1 MRLLDENRRY
11 VMTYEEA
18 KEYLV
23 EVSQSG
29 IVLGLDT
36 MRELLARL
44 DNPQEK
50 LQFVHIAGTN
60 GKGSTLAFI
69 STILQCAG
77 YTVGRY
83 ASPRVFEY
91 EEFVQVNGENIAREA
106 MCRYVKQIKDAI
118 AAMEADGFARPT
130 LFEVETAIGF
140 LYFVEME
147 CDVVVLECGMGG
159 RDDATNIVDNIL
171 CNVLTPIGL
180 DHIGFLGETL
190 EEITEVK
197 AGIIKNRAPVCMAKQ
212 QKRAR
217 RVIEKVCGRMG
228 CPLIPTDDTRLHVY
242 EELEYA
248 EDGAPMIHFDYKY
261 FTDLKIRLIGRYQV
275 DNACLAIE
283 TAKVLDD
290 WGLNV
295 TTEHIREG
303 LAKAVWPG
311 RFDTVAMKPQVII
324 DGAHNPHGMVQLKD
338 SLEYYF
344 SGKRVIGVMGV
355 LADKAYDEE
364 CEMMA
369 PVFDKFFTITPPDNP
384 RALEAEKLA
393 AVLKEYHNDVT
404 ACESVEAAVD
414 TALKEAK
421 EEDVI
426 VIFGSLS
433 YIGEACK
440 IVKKLTR

>member
-1 MRLLDENRRY
+1 
-11 VMTYEEA
+11 MTYEEA
-18 KEYLV
+18 KEYLA
-23 EVSQSG
+23 EISHSG

-50 LQFVHIAGTN
+50 LKFVHIAGTN

-91 EEFVQVNGENIAREA
+91 EEFVQVNGQNIEREA
-106 MCRYVKQIKDAI
+106 FCRYVRQIKNAVTS
-118 AAMEADGFARPT
+118 MEAEGMQRPT

-147 CDVVVLECGMGG
+147 CDAVVLECGMGG
-159 RDDATNIVDNIL
+159 RDDATNVIENIL
-171 CNVLTPIGL
+171 CNVLTPIGM
-180 DHIGFLGETL
+180 DHMGFLGDTL

-197 AGIIKNRAPVCMAKQ
+197 AGIIKNRAPVCMGRQ

-217 RVIEKVCGRMG
+217 LVIEKICGRMG
-228 CPLIPTDDTRLHVY
+228 CPLIQTDDSRLRVY
-242 EELEYA
+242 DELEFA
-248 EDGAPMIHFDYKY
+248 QDGAPMIRFDYKY
-261 FTDLKIRLIGRYQV
+261 LTDLRIRLIGRYQV

-283 TAKVLDD
+283 AAKVMDD
-290 WGLNV
+290 WGLNI

-303 LAKAVWPG
+303 LAKTVWPG
-311 RFDTVAMKPQVII
+311 RFDTISVKPRILV
-324 DGAHNPHGMVQLKD
+324 DGAHNPHGMKQLKE

-344 SGKRVIGVMGV
+344 RDKRIVGIMGV

-369 PVFDKFFTITPPDNP
+369 PLFDRMFTITPPENP
-384 RALEAEKLA
+384 RALEAGKLA
-393 AVLKEYHNDVT
+393 GVLKNYHADVT
-404 ACESVEAAVD
+404 ACESIAAAVD
-414 TALKEAK
+414 AALKDAGED
-421 EEDVI
+421 DVI

-433 YIGEACK
+433 YIGEACR
-440 IVKKLTR
+440 IVKKAVSEKK

>member
-1 MRLLDENRRY
+1 
-11 VMTYEEA
+11 MTYEEA
-18 KEYLV
+18 KEYLE
-23 EVSQSG
+23 EVSHSG

-36 MRELLARL
+36 MQELLGRIG
-44 DNPQEK
+44 NPQEK
-50 LQFVHIAGTN
+50 LKFVHIAGTN

-83 ASPRVFEY
+83 ASPRVFNY

-106 MCRYVKQIKDAI
+106 FCRYVKQIMDAI
-118 AAMEADGFARPT
+118 ASMEAEGMQRPT

-159 RDDATNIVDNIL
+159 RDDATNVVENVL
-171 CNVLTPIGL
+171 CNVLTPIGM
-180 DHIGFLGETL
+180 DHMGFLGDTL

-197 AGIIKNRAPVCMAKQ
+197 AGIIRNRAPVCVGRQ

-217 RVIEKVCGRMG
+217 LVIEKVCGRMG
-228 CPLIPTDDTRLHVY
+228 CPLIMTDDSRLRIY
-242 EELEYA
+242 DEMEYA
-248 EDGAPMIHFDYKY
+248 EDGAPMIRFDYKY
-261 FTDLKIRLIGRYQV
+261 LTDMRIRLIGRYQV

-283 TAKVLDD
+283 AAKALDD
-290 WGLNV
+290 WGLDIS
-295 TTEHIREG
+295 TDRIREG
-303 LAKAVWPG
+303 LAKTTWPG
-311 RFDTVAMKPQVII
+311 RFDTISMNPRII
-324 DGAHNPHGMVQLKD
+324 VDGAHNPHGMKQLKE

-344 SGKRVIGVMGV
+344 PGNHLIGIMGV

-369 PVFDKFFTITPPDNP
+369 PLFDRMFTVTPPDNP

-393 AVLKEYHNDVT
+393 KVLGEFHNDVT
-404 ACESVEAAVD
+404 ACETIETAVEAA
-414 TALKEAK
+414 LKAAK
-421 EEDVI
+421 KDDSI
-426 VIFGSLS
+426 IIFGSLS
-433 YIGEACK
+433 YIGEACRV
-440 IVKKLTR
+440 VKKAVSGK

>member
-1 MRLLDENRRY
+1 
-11 VMTYEEA
+11 MTFEEA

-23 EVSQSG
+23 EISQSG
-29 IVLGLDT
+29 IVLGLDS

-83 ASPRVFEY
+83 ASPRVFDY

-106 MCRYVKQIKDAI
+106 LCRYVKQIKDAI
-118 AAMEADGFARPT
+118 AAMEADGLARPT

-140 LYFVEME
+140 LYFVEIE
-147 CDVVVLECGMGG
+147 CNVVVLECGMGG

-180 DHIGFLGETL
+180 DHVGFLGETL

-197 AGIIKNRAPVCMAKQ
+197 AGIIKNRAPVCMGKQ

-217 RVIEKVCGRMG
+217 RVIENVCGRMG
-228 CPLIPTDDTRLHVY
+228 CALIPADDTRLHVY

-261 FTDLKIRLIGRYQV
+261 LTDLRIRLIGRYQV

-283 TAKVLDD
+283 AAKVLDD

-295 TTEHIREG
+295 STEHIREG
-303 LAKAVWPG
+303 LAKAMWPG
-311 RFDTVAMKPQVII
+311 RFDTIANKPRVII
-324 DGAHNPHGMVQLKD
+324 DGAHNPHGMLQLKD
-338 SLEYYF
+338 SLQYYF
-344 SGKRVIGVMGV
+344 PGKRLIAVMGV

-369 PVFDKFFTITPPDNP
+369 PLFDQFLTITPPENP
-384 RALEAEKLA
+384 RALEADQLA
-393 AVLKEYHNDVT
+393 AVLREYHENVVP
-404 ACESVEAAVD
+404 CESIESAVKTALD
-414 TALKEAK
+414 TAG

-440 IVKKLTR
+440 IVKKMTGKGMAGEKR

>member
-1 MRLLDENRRY
+1 
-11 VMTYEEA
+11 MTYDEA
-18 KEYLV
+18 RNYLE
-23 EVSQSG
+23 EVSHSG

-36 MRELLARL
+36 MGELLARL

-106 MCRYVKQIKDAI
+106 LCRYVRQIKDAI
-118 AAMEADGFARPT
+118 TSMIEAGMERPT

-180 DHIGFLGETL
+180 DHMGFLGDTL

-197 AGIIKNRAPVCMAKQ
+197 AGIIKNRAPVCMGRQ

-217 RVIEKVCGRMG
+217 RVIEDVCGRMG
-228 CPLIPTDDTRLHVY
+228 CPLIPTDDSRLHVY
-242 EELEYA
+242 EEMEYA

-275 DNACLAIE
+275 ENACLAIE

-290 WGLNV
+290 WGLTI
-295 TTEHIREG
+295 TTEQIREG
-303 LAKAVWPG
+303 LAKAVWHG
-311 RFDTVAMKPQVII
+311 RFETISMKPQVIV
-324 DGAHNPHGMVQLKD
+324 DGAHNPHGMMQLKE
-338 SLEYYF
+338 SLNYYF
-344 SGKRVIGVMGV
+344 SGKRIFAIMGV
-355 LADKAYDEE
+355 LADKAYNEE
-364 CEMMA
+364 CEMIA
-369 PVFDKFFTITPPDNP
+369 PLFYKMFTITPPNNP
-384 RALEAEKLA
+384 RALDAQKLA
-393 AVLKEYHNDVT
+393 QVLKEYHKDVT
-404 ACESVEAAVD
+404 ACESI
-414 TALKEAK
+414 KEAVKAAYK
-421 EEDVI
+421 EAGSEDVI
-426 VIFGSLS
+426 AIFGSLS
-433 YIGEACK
+433 YIGEACNV
-440 IVKKLTR
+440 VKNRNSKKNQMI

>member
-1 MRLLDENRRY
+1 
-11 VMTYEEA
+11 MTYEEA
-18 KEYLV
+18 RDYL
-23 EVSQSG
+23 EEISHSG

-44 DNPQEK
+44 DNPQDK

-106 MCRYVKQIKDAI
+106 LCHYVKQVRDAVTD
-118 AAMEADGFARPT
+118 MEAKGLERPT
-130 LFEVETAIGF
+130 LFEVETVIGF
-140 LYFVEME
+140 LHFVEMK
-147 CDVVVLECGMGG
+147 CHVVVLECGMGG
-159 RDDATNIVDNIL
+159 RDDATNVIDNIL

-180 DHIGFLGETL
+180 DHMGFLGNTL

-197 AGIIKNRAPVCMAKQ
+197 AGIIKNHAPVCIGKQ
-212 QKRAR
+212 QPGSRH
-217 RVIEKVCGRMG
+217 VIEEVCSRMG
-228 CPLIPTDDTRLHVY
+228 CPLHSVDDSQLHIYEKMDDT
-242 EELEYA
+242 
-248 EDGAPMIHFDYKY
+248 EDGIPMIHFDYKC
-261 FTDLKIRLIGRYQV
+261 FADLRIRLIGRYQV

-283 TAKVLDD
+283 AVSAMNGN
-290 WGLNV
+290 GLNV
-295 TTEHIREG
+295 SPEHIREG
-303 LAKAVWPG
+303 LAKAEWHG
-311 RFDTVAMKPQVII
+311 RFETISMNPQVIV
-324 DGAHNPHGMVQLKD
+324 DGAHNPHGMIQLKK

-344 SGKRVIGVMGV
+344 SGKRIFAIMGV

-369 PVFDKFFTITPPDNP
+369 PLFEKMFTITPPNNP

-393 AVLKEYHNDVT
+393 QVLSVYHQDVA
-404 ACESVEAAVD
+404 ACESIEEAVKA
-414 TALKEAK
+414 AYQEAGN
-421 EEDVI
+421 EDI
-426 VIFGSLS
+426 IAIFGSLS
-433 YIGEACK
+433 YIGEACR
-440 IVKKLTR
+440 IVKDSRRG

>member
-1 MRLLDENRRY
+1 
-11 VMTYEEA
+11 MTYEEA
-18 KEYLV
+18 KDYLS
-23 EVSQSG
+23 EISHSG
-29 IVLGLDT
+29 MVFGLET
-36 MRELLARL
+36 MQQLLARL

-91 EEFVQVNGENIAREA
+91 EEFVQINGNNIEREA
-106 MCRYVKQIKDAI
+106 LCRYVKQIKTVI
-118 AAMEADGFARPT
+118 ASMEEEGLARPT

-147 CDVVVLECGMGG
+147 CDVVVLECGLGG
-159 RDDATNIVDNIL
+159 RDDATNVVENVL

-180 DHIGFLGETL
+180 DHTGILGDTL
-190 EEITEVK
+190 EEITEAK
-197 AGIIKNRAPVCMAKQ
+197 AGIIKNRAPVCVGRQ

-217 RVIEKVCGRMG
+217 LVIEKVCGRVG
-228 CPLIPTDDTRLHVY
+228 CPLLLTDDSRLRIY
-242 EELEYA
+242 DELEYA
-248 EDGAPMIHFDYKY
+248 QDGAPMIHFDYKY

-283 TAKVLDD
+283 AAKVLDD
-290 WGLNV
+290 WGLTV
-295 TTEHIREG
+295 TTEHIKEG
-303 LAKAVWPG
+303 LEKAVWHG
-311 RFDTVAMKPQVII
+311 RFDTISKDPQVII
-324 DGAHNPHGMVQLKD
+324 DGAHNPHGMKQLKQ

-344 SGKRVIGVMGV
+344 SGKRIFGIMGV

-364 CEMMA
+364 CEMIA
-369 PVFDKFFTITPPDNP
+369 PLFEKMFTITPPANP

-393 AVLKEYHNDVT
+393 QVLKNYHSDVT
-404 ACESVEAAVD
+404 ACEDIETAVKAAF
-414 TALKEAK
+414 AK
-421 EEDVI
+421 AKKDDVI

-433 YIGEACK
+433 YIGEAGRAVRK
-440 IVKKLTR
+440 NAGK

>member
-1 MRLLDENRRY
+1 
-11 VMTYEEA
+11 MTYDEA
-18 KEYLV
+18 KEYLA
-23 EVSQSG
+23 EISHSG
-29 IVLGLDT
+29 IVLGLDS

-50 LQFVHIAGTN
+50 LKFVHIAGTN

-91 EEFVQVNGENIAREA
+91 EEFVQVNGQNIEREA
-106 MCRYVKQIKDAI
+106 FCRYIRQIRNAI
-118 AAMEADGFARPT
+118 ASMEAEGMQRPT

-147 CDVVVLECGMGG
+147 CDAVVLECGMGG
-159 RDDATNIVDNIL
+159 RDDATNVVENIL
-171 CNVLTPIGL
+171 CNVLTPIGM
-180 DHIGFLGETL
+180 DHMGFLGDTL

-197 AGIIKNRAPVCMAKQ
+197 AGIIKNRAPVCMGKQ

-217 RVIEKVCGRMG
+217 LVIEKICGRMG
-228 CPLIPTDDTRLHVY
+228 CPLIQTDDSRLCVHD
-242 EELEYA
+242 ELEY
-248 EDGAPMIHFDYKY
+248 DQNGIPMIRFDYKY
-261 FTDLKIRLIGRYQV
+261 LTDLRIRLIGRYQV

-283 TAKVLDD
+283 AAKVMND
-290 WGLNV
+290 WGLNI

-303 LAKAVWPG
+303 LEKTVWPG
-311 RFDTVAMKPQVII
+311 RFDTISVNPRILV
-324 DGAHNPHGMVQLKD
+324 DGAHNPHGMKQLKE

-344 SGKRVIGVMGV
+344 SGKRIVGIMGV

-369 PVFDKFFTITPPDNP
+369 PLFDRMFTITPPENP
-384 RALEAEKLA
+384 RALEAGKLA
-393 AVLKEYHNDVT
+393 GVLKNYHTDVT
-404 ACESVEAAVD
+404 ACESIEAAVD
-414 TALKEAK
+414 AALKDAGK
-421 EEDVI
+421 DDVI

-433 YIGEACK
+433 YIGEACR
-440 IVKKLTR
+440 IVKKAVKRIRK

>member
-1 MRLLDENRRY
+1 
-11 VMTYEEA
+11 MTYEEA

-147 CDVVVLECGMGG
+147 CSVVVLECGMGG

-344 SGKRVIGVMGV
+344 PGKRVIGVMGV

-393 AVLKEYHNDVT
+393 AVLKEYHKDVT

>member
-1 MRLLDENRRY
+1 
-11 VMTYEEA
+11 MTYEEA
-18 KEYLV
+18 KAYLA
-23 EVSQSG
+23 EISHSG

-83 ASPRVFEY
+83 ASPRVFKY
-91 EEFVQVNGENIAREA
+91 EEFVQVNGENIEREA
-106 MCRYVKQIKDAI
+106 LCRYVRQIKNVI
-118 AAMEADGFARPT
+118 TSMEADGLERPT
-130 LFEVETAIGF
+130 LFEVETVIGF

-147 CDVVVLECGMGG
+147 CDVVVLECGLGG
-159 RDDATNIVDNIL
+159 RDDATNVVDNIL
-171 CNVLTPIGL
+171 CNVLTPIGM
-180 DHIGFLGETL
+180 DHMGFLGDTL

-197 AGIIKNRAPVCMAKQ
+197 AGIIKNRAPVCMGRQ

-217 RVIEKVCGRMG
+217 LVIEKVCGRMG
-228 CPLIPTDDTRLHVY
+228 CPLIQTDDSRLHIY
-242 EELEYA
+242 DELEYA
-248 EDGAPMIHFDYKY
+248 QDGAPMIRFDYKY
-261 FTDLKIRLIGRYQV
+261 LTDLRIRLIGRYQV
-275 DNACLAIE
+275 DNAVLAIE
-283 TAKVLDD
+283 AAKVMDD
-290 WGLNV
+290 WGLTV
-295 TTEHIREG
+295 STEHIREG
-303 LAKAVWPG
+303 LAKTVWPG
-311 RFDTVAMKPQVII
+311 RFETIAMKPQVIV
-324 DGAHNPHGMVQLKD
+324 DGAHNPHGMKQLKE

-344 SGKRVIGVMGV
+344 EGRRIVGIMGV

-369 PVFDKFFTITPPDNP
+369 PLFDKFFTVTPPENP

-393 AVLKEYHNDVT
+393 AVLDLFHNDVT
-404 ACESVEAAVD
+404 ACESIEAAVD
-414 TALKEAK
+414 AALEDAK

-426 VIFGSLS
+426 IIFGSLS
-433 YIGEACK
+433 YIGEACR
-440 IVKKLTR
+440 IVRRAVSGKNKRK

>member
-1 MRLLDENRRY
+1 
-11 VMTYEEA
+11 MTYEEA
-18 KEYLV
+18 KEYLT
-23 EVSQSG
+23 EISHSG

-36 MRELLARL
+36 MRELLMRL

-91 EEFVQVNGENIAREA
+91 EEFVQVNGKNIEREA
-106 MCRYVKQIKDAI
+106 LCRYVKQIKDAVTS
-118 AAMEADGFARPT
+118 MEKDGFARPT
-130 LFEVETAIGF
+130 LFEVETVIGF

-147 CDVVVLECGMGG
+147 CNVVVLECGMGG
-159 RDDATNIVDNIL
+159 RDDATNVVDNIL
-171 CNVLTPIGL
+171 CNVLTPIGM
-180 DHIGFLGETL
+180 DHMGFLGDTL

-197 AGIIKNRAPVCMAKQ
+197 AGIIKNRAPVCIGKQ

-217 RVIEKVCGRMG
+217 KVVEKVCSRMG
-228 CPLIPTDDTRLHVY
+228 CPLISVDETRLHVY
-242 EELEYA
+242 EELAYA
-248 EDGAPMIHFDYKY
+248 EDGMPMIRFDYKY
-261 FTDLKIRLIGRYQV
+261 LTDLKIRLIGRYQV
-275 DNACLAIE
+275 ANACLAIE

-295 TTEHIREG
+295 SSEHIKEG
-303 LAKAVWPG
+303 LAKTMWPG
-311 RFDTVAMKPQVII
+311 RFDTISMKPQVIV
-324 DGAHNPHGMVQLKD
+324 DGAHNPHGMLQLKE
-338 SLEYYF
+338 SLEFYF
-344 SGKRVIGVMGV
+344 PGKQLIGIMGV

-369 PVFDKFFTITPPDNP
+369 PMFRKLFTITPPDNP

-393 AVLKEYHNDVT
+393 AVLAGYHEDVK
-404 ACESVEAAVD
+404 ACESIEEAVENAYQ
-414 TALKEAK
+414 EAS

-433 YIGEACK
+433 YIGDACRK
-440 IVKKLTR
+440 VRAHNK

>member
-1 MRLLDENRRY
+1 
-11 VMTYEEA
+11 MTYEEA
-18 KEYLV
+18 RSYL
-23 EVSQSG
+23 EEISHSG

-44 DNPQEK
+44 GNPQEK

-106 MCRYVKQIKDAI
+106 LCRYVRKIKEAI
-118 AAMEADGFARPT
+118 TAMEAAGMGRPT
-130 LFEVETAIGF
+130 LFEVETVIGF
-140 LYFVEME
+140 LYFLEME

-159 RDDATNIVDNIL
+159 RDDATNIVENVL
-171 CNVLTPIGL
+171 CNILTPIGL
-180 DHIGFLGETL
+180 DHMGFLGDTL
-190 EEITEVK
+190 EEIAEVK
-197 AGIIKNRAPVCMAKQ
+197 AGIIKNRAPVCIGRQ

-217 RVIEKVCGRMG
+217 QVIEKVCALAGA
-228 CPLIPTDDTRLHVY
+228 PLISIDDSRLRVY
-242 EELEYA
+242 DDLNDEK
-248 EDGAPMIHFDYKY
+248 DGSPVIHFDYKY
-261 FTDLKIRLIGRYQV
+261 FTDLKIRLAGRYQL

-283 TAKVLDD
+283 AAKALDD
-290 WGLNV
+290 WGLTV
-295 TTEHIREG
+295 TAKHIREG
-303 LAKAVWPG
+303 LAKTVWHG
-311 RFDTVAMKPQVII
+311 RFDTISVKPQVIV
-324 DGAHNPHGMVQLKD
+324 DGAHNPHGMVQLKE

-344 SGKRVIGVMGV
+344 SGKRIFGIMGV

-369 PVFDKFFTITPPDNP
+369 PLFYKMFTITPPENP

-393 AVLKEYHNDVT
+393 CVLREYHKDVT
-404 ACESVEAAVD
+404 ACETIKDAVVM
-414 TALKEAK
+414 AYKEA
-421 EEDVI
+421 EDEDVI

-433 YIGEACK
+433 YIGEACR
-440 IVKKLTR
+440 IVKGQNSPSRSDSPE

>member
-1 MRLLDENRRY
+1 
-11 VMTYEEA
+11 MTYEEA
-18 KEYLV
+18 REYLA
-23 EVSQSG
+23 EVSHSG

-36 MRELLARL
+36 MRELLTRL

-50 LQFVHIAGTN
+50 LKFVHIAGTN

-91 EEFVQVNGENIAREA
+91 EEFVQVNGGNIEREA
-106 MCRYVKQIKDAI
+106 LCRYVRQVKNAI
-118 AAMEADGFARPT
+118 ASMEKDGLNRPT

-159 RDDATNIVDNIL
+159 RDDATNVIENIL

-180 DHIGFLGETL
+180 DHMGFLGDTL

-197 AGIIKNRAPVCMAKQ
+197 AGIIKNRAPVCTGKQ
-212 QKRAR
+212 QKCAR
-217 RVIEKVCGRMG
+217 LVIEKVCGRMG
-228 CPLIPTDDTRLHVY
+228 CPLIQTDDTRLHVY
-242 EELEYA
+242 EQMEYA
-248 EDGAPMIHFDYKY
+248 QDGAPMIHFDYKDLK
-261 FTDLKIRLIGRYQV
+261 DLKIRLIGRYQV
-275 DNACLAIE
+275 ENACLAVE

-290 WGLNV
+290 GGL
-295 TTEHIREG
+295 TISTDHIREG
-303 LAKAVWPG
+303 LAATVWHG
-311 RFDTVAMKPQVII
+311 RFDTIAMKPQII
-324 DGAHNPHGMVQLKD
+324 VDGAHNPHGMKQLKE

-344 SGKRVIGVMGV
+344 AGKHMVGIMGV

-369 PVFDKFFTITPPDNP
+369 PLFDKMFTITPPDNP
-384 RALEAEKLA
+384 RALEAGKLA
-393 AVLKEYHNDVT
+393 KVLDGYHSDVT
-404 ACESVEAAVD
+404 ACETIEEAVNS
-414 TALKEAK
+414 ALKETK
-421 EEDVI
+421 EEDII

-433 YIGEACK
+433 YIGEACRVVRRAAVGK
-440 IVKKLTR
+440 NI

>member
-1 MRLLDENRRY
+1 
-11 VMTYEEA
+11 MTYEEA
-18 KEYLV
+18 KAYLE
-23 EVSQSG
+23 EVSHSG

-36 MRELLARL
+36 MQELLKRIG
-44 DNPQEK
+44 NPQEK
-50 LQFVHIAGTN
+50 LKFVHIAGTN
-60 GKGSTLAFI
+60 GKGSALAFI

-83 ASPRVFEY
+83 ASPRVFNY

-106 MCRYVKQIKDAI
+106 FCRYVKQIQSAI
-118 AAMEADGFARPT
+118 LSMETEGMQRPT

-159 RDDATNIVDNIL
+159 RDDATNVVENVL
-171 CNVLTPIGL
+171 CNVLTPIGM
-180 DHIGFLGETL
+180 DHTGFLGDTL

-197 AGIIKNRAPVCMAKQ
+197 AGIIKNRAPVCVGRQ

-217 RVIEKVCGRMG
+217 LVIEKVCGRMG
-228 CPLIPTDDTRLHVY
+228 CPLIMTDDTRLHVY
-242 EELEYA
+242 DEMEYA

-261 FTDLKIRLIGRYQV
+261 LTDMRIRLIGRYQV

-283 TAKVLDD
+283 AAKALDD
-290 WGLNV
+290 WGLDIS
-295 TTEHIREG
+295 TEQIREG
-303 LAKAVWPG
+303 LAKTTWPG
-311 RFDTVAMKPQVII
+311 RFDTISMNPRII
-324 DGAHNPHGMVQLKD
+324 VDGAHNPHGMRQLKE

-344 SGKRVIGVMGV
+344 PGNHLIGIMGV

-369 PVFDKFFTITPPDNP
+369 PLFDRMFTITPPSNP

-393 AVLKEYHNDVT
+393 EVMGTFHNDVT
-404 ACESVEAAVD
+404 ACESIEAAVD
-414 TALKEAK
+414 AALKTANK
-421 EEDVI
+421 DDSI
-426 VIFGSLS
+426 IIFGSLS
-433 YIGEACK
+433 YIGEACR
-440 IVKKLTR
+440 IVKKAVSGK